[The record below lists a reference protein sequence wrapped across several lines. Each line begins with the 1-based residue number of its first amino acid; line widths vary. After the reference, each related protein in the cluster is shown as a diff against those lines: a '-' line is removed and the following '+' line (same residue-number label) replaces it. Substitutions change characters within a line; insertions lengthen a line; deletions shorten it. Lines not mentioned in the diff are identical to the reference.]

1 MRGYGLVFTPHIA
14 KRELWFTS
22 GHEVN
27 YADSMF
33 SPMEFEEQEFRIKP
47 MNCPFHI
54 GIYKSAQR
62 SYRDLPLRYA
72 ELGTVIGR
80 SFPERCTV

>member
-1 MRGYGLVFTPHIA
+1 MVLVFTPHIA

-22 GHEVN
+22 GHEEN

-54 GIYKSAQR
+54 GI
-62 SYRDLPLRYA
+62 L
-72 ELGTVIGR
+72 
-80 SFPERCTV
+80 

>member
-1 MRGYGLVFTPHIA
+1 
-14 KRELWFTS
+14 
-22 GHEVN
+22 
-27 YADSMF
+27 
-33 SPMEFEEQEFRIKP
+33 

-72 ELGTVIGR
+72 ELGTVYRAELSGTLARADARARIYAGR
-80 SFPERCTV
+80 CAHLLHAGQRAR

>member
-1 MRGYGLVFTPHIA
+1 MIFWHPKGGAIRKEMEDYLRHELLVRGYGLVFTPHIA

-22 GHEVN
+22 GHEGN

-33 SPMEFEEQEFRIKP
+33 SPMGFEGQEFRIKP

-54 GIYKSAQR
+54 GICSTK
-62 SYRDLPLRYA
+62 P
-72 ELGTVIGR
+72 
-80 SFPERCTV
+80 P